1 MLLSFEDRNSRT
13 NNITNVEVIKKLL
26 MMNET
31 NELITLN
38 QIYLRTAFEYLRD
51 QALAIIKNYF
61 SKLNNY
67 YNLIFGLFVSLLS
80 VFQII
85 VSAVLVKKLTLQI
98 IKIYHVVLLIP
109 FSGRTQNDL
118 NELMII

>member
-1 MLLSFEDRNSRT
+1 
-13 NNITNVEVIKKLL
+13 

-38 QIYLRTAFEYLRD
+38 QIYLRTAFEYLRNE
-51 QALAIIKNYF
+51 ALAIIKNYF
-61 SKLNNY
+61 NKLNNY

-85 VSAVLVKKLTLQI
+85 VSAVLVKKLT
-98 IKIYHVVLLIP
+98 
-109 FSGRTQNDL
+109 
-118 NELMII
+118 